1 MMAGREGETIQ
12 RDGATTRIRVRG
24 NAGNRGKEALV
35 THLKKHRAPA
45 RQIIALSVMATI
57 LMGSHSNALAPAQA
71 AEAPAPSLAQSPQ
84 QMVADQWVLLAGLA
98 LREQEQPSQATLKRV
113 TVLLDQAIKLNDA
126 DAELW
131 RLRAEL
137 AKLSSDS
144 PALNTA
150 LRQVTKLDPS
160 DDATQWKLILRAIE
174 PLQTVQ
180 QRLAA
185 IDRMLTGTGSEQFSA
200 PLRSRLAS
208 YAAAA
213 ARESGDL
220 GSLSAYLKQATAL
233 DGSNLAA
240 AQMVYDVL
248 SSRQRPLIDVGSAL
262 LRVIEADP
270 MQPAWR
276 QRLAMLLA
284 SGSAYR
290 EAASQFRAANTLG
303 QPVTDPMA
311 VYPWAMS
318 LGASDR
324 VDEALQIIS
333 QVRKAFTTPA
343 AATTT
348 QPDAATQPAAVA
360 MALPADLSLL
370 QMVLLDMLEQ
380 KKAAENVLASV
391 TAELRTDAAG
401 GSAEASASLAWVLAL
416 VNRELPEAAKQLE
429 IAGKKLGVN
438 HPLLQRT
445 SGWLAM
451 RGGDNAK
458 ARTILTPLAESDP
471 FAAVGVAL
479 SFADVSERTQRQQWL
494 TRAVTD
500 APVSLAALIA
510 QRKLLEM
517 GVRQVVTPDGQALA
531 NAVDRWQK
539 WLLTPSPTSVSLVQ
553 LSAKLDVTRA
563 DYLQPVVV
571 KLTFRNMTELP
582 LSIESGGAVPTR
594 VVLVLTPRSGGRAME
609 SVAPLVVELDRR
621 LRLEPR
627 AGVEVA
633 VRLDRG
639 ALGWVLSQNPTEL
652 LNFSVTAVLDPVVS
666 GQQIRPGPMG
676 QVEHI
681 GQVDRRAMALSDA
694 SIKQWIAWLGTGTP
708 TEKYTAA
715 AALARSLDQGVGA
728 GGEVAEEAKPI
739 VAALN
744 QSFAGLDPL
753 LQAWTVRFLPA
764 KAAGV
769 LGPVYDAVARSKDA
783 MVRVAFLATQ
793 VKDPASPQIDAALRS
808 PDEQVK
814 AFAAA
819 LRESL
824 TAAGAKR

>member
-1 MMAGREGETIQ
+1 MMAGQPCKLAG
-12 RDGATTRIRVRG
+12 IRVRG

-35 THLKKHRAPA
+35 THWKKHRAPA

-57 LMGSHSNALAPAQA
+57 MMSSQVNSLAPAQA
-71 AEAPAPSLAQSPQ
+71 AEAPSPAQSPQ
-84 QMVADQWVLLAGLA
+84 QMVADQWVLLAGQA

-137 AKLSSDS
+137 AKLSGDG

-220 GSLSAYLKQATAL
+220 ASLSAYLKQATAL

-303 QPVTDPMA
+303 QPITDPMA

-324 VDEALQIIS
+324 VDEALQIIT
-333 QVRKAFTTPA
+333 QVRRAFTTPVA
-343 AATTT
+343 ATT

-360 MALPADLSLL
+360 LPLPADLALL
-370 QMVLLDMLEQ
+370 QMVLLDMLDQ

-429 IAGKKLGVN
+429 ITGKKLGTN

-445 SGWLAM
+445 SGWLAL

-458 ARTILTPLAESDP
+458 ARTILTPLAERDP

-494 TRAVTD
+494 SRAVTD

-594 VVLVLTPRSGGRAME
+594 VVLVLTPRNGGRAME
-609 SVAPLVVELDRR
+609 SVAPLMVDLDRR

-652 LNFSVTAVLDPVVS
+652 VNFSVTAVLDPVVS

-715 AALARSLDQGVGA
+715 AALARSLEQGVGA

-824 TAAGAKR
+824 TAAAGAAKK